1 MESPL
6 ISICIPIYDMPNGDF
21 FLKRCIDSIMTQ
33 TYKNYEIVIT
43 KDGKMAENT
52 NSAMK
57 KAKGDLIK
65 ILYMDDYLNNKDSLQ
80 DIVDSFKGD
89 WLVTGCIHDNGVLY
103 SPHFPKYNDQ
113 IHLGQN
119 TIGSPSV
126 LTLRKGLD
134 MNFDETM
141 TWLLDCD
148 LYRRLHDK
156 YGEPDIL
163 NSVNVTIGCGIHQA
177 THRMGDQ
184 VKEDEYQYM
193 TQKYEN

>member
-1 MESPL
+1 MDNPL

-21 FLKRCIDSIMTQ
+21 FLKRCIDSIMEQ
-33 TYKNYEIVIT
+33 TYKNYELVIT
-43 KDGKMAENT
+43 KDGKMAENS
-52 NSAMK
+52 NSAIK

-65 ILYMDDYLNNKDSLQ
+65 ILYQDDYLAHKNSLQ
-80 DIVDSFKGD
+80 EIVDNFKGD
-89 WLVTGCIHDNGVLY
+89 WLVTGCEHDNGVRY
-103 SPHFPKYNDQ
+103 RPHFPQYNDQ

-126 LTLRKGLD
+126 LTLRKGL
-134 MNFDETM
+134 NEYFDETM

-148 LYRRLHDK
+148 LYKRLFDK

-163 NSVNVTIGCGIHQA
+163 DDVNVVIGCGLHQA

-184 VKEDEYQYM
+184 VKEDEHLYIK
-193 TQKYEN
+193 QKYE